1 MNTPTSIRSL
11 VCVLLLGFIFASC
24 STEEYVVYDVNP
36 VEVEGVNYG
45 KNKKK
50 SVEQYISI
58 LYANLFQRALSANQ
72 LVEIRDLIESIGD
85 QQVAFEI
92 VLSNFMNRADVEIPS
107 NTEMRADVDGFID
120 DTYRRFLIRL
130 PTEAEKTWFRNY
142 IQTHP
147 FLTPQIIYM
156 SFALSNEYQY
166 Y

>member
-1 MNTPTSIRSL
+1 MNTPISIRNFIIAL
-11 VCVLLLGFIFASC
+11 ILGGLIASC
-24 STEEYVVYDVNP
+24 SREEYVVYEVNP
-36 VEVEGVNYG
+36 VEVQGVNYG

-92 VLSNFMNRADVEIPS
+92 VLSNFMNRADVEIPT
-107 NTEMRADVDGFID
+107 NNEMRADVDGFIN

-130 PTEAEKTWFRNY
+130 PTEAERTWFRNY

>member
-1 MNTPTSIRSL
+1 MG
-11 VCVLLLGFIFASC
+11 VMFASC
-24 STEEYVVYDVNP
+24 SREEYVVYDVNP
-36 VEVEGVNYG
+36 VGVEGVNYG
-45 KNKKK
+45 KDKKK

-92 VLSNFMNRADVEIPS
+92 VLSNFMNRSDVEIPT
-107 NTEMRADVDGFID
+107 NTEMRADVDGFIN

-142 IQTHP
+142 IQTHT

>member
-1 MNTPTSIRSL
+1 MLL
-11 VCVLLLGFIFASC
+11 VGMLSASC
-24 STEEYVVYDVNP
+24 SREEYTVYEVNP
-36 VEVEGVNYG
+36 VEVQGVNYG

-50 SVEQYISI
+50 SIEQYISI

-92 VLSNFMNRADVEIPS
+92 VLSNFMNRSDVEIPT
-107 NTEMRADVDGFID
+107 NTEMRANVGGFID

-130 PTEAEKTWFRNY
+130 PTESEKTWFRNY
-142 IQTHP
+142 IETHP

-156 SFALSNEYQY
+156 SFAMSNEYQY

>member
-1 MNTPTSIRSL
+1 MNTPISIRNS
-11 VCVLLLGFIFASC
+11 IFALFLAASVVSC
-24 STEEYVVYDVNP
+24 SREEYVVYEVNP
-36 VEVEGVNYG
+36 VEVQGVNYG

-50 SVEQYISI
+50 SIEQYISI

-92 VLSNFMNRADVEIPS
+92 VLSNFMNRTDVEIPS